1 MSVKGAFSFGL
12 NLKKNVMNENS
23 YIRFKSRIKRF
34 EVYLDNKGF
43 THRFITSVD
52 KRVVMD
58 YLNQVLNTS
67 SPRNRNN
74 TRTDI
79 RTMFQL
85 FEDNDMIPSNFVS
98 KLKLLKAPPKRNK
111 SYSED
116 KLDFIYEYLKKND
129 PNLLLFVK
137 FVSYNFLR
145 PIEVCRL
152 RVEDINFKEQTLT
165 VKAKNKLVKE
175 KIIPNILME
184 ELSFLAKYNPSDF
197 IFTPKGEPSDW
208 EATDDNRR
216 DYFTKKF
223 KEVKD
228 LFTKKAKDEL
238 KIILL

>member
-1 MSVKGAFSFGL
+1 MSKILHILASVNDLSRILKDGYNPYDLDDVKTEIMSVKGAFSFGL

-23 YIRFKSRIKRF
+23 FIRFKSRIKRF
-34 EVYLDNKGF
+34 EVYLDNGF

-85 FEDNDMIPSNFVS
+85 FEDNDMISSNFVS
-98 KLKLLKAPPKRNK
+98 KLKLLKAAPKRNK
-111 SYSED
+111 SYSEN
-116 KLDFIYEYLKKND
+116 KLEFIYEYLKKND
-129 PNLLLFVK
+129 PNLLLFIK
-137 FVSYNFLR
+137 FVSYNFLQ

-152 RVEDINFKEQTLT
+152 RIEDINFKEKTLT

-175 KIIPNILME
+175 K
-184 ELSFLAKYNPSDF
+184 SFQTS
-197 IFTPKGEPSDW
+197 
-208 EATDDNRR
+208 
-216 DYFTKKF
+216 
-223 KEVKD
+223 
-228 LFTKKAKDEL
+228 
-238 KIILL
+238 

>member
-1 MSVKGAFSFGL
+1 LASVNDLSRILKDGYNPYDSEEVITEIMSVKDVFAFGL
-12 NLKKNVMNENS
+12 NLKKSAMNENS
-23 YIRFKSRIKRF
+23 FIRFKSRIKRF

-85 FEDNDMIPSNFVS
+85 FEDIIPSNFVS

-111 SYSED
+111 SYSEN
-116 KLDFIYEYLKKND
+116 KLEFIYEYLKKND
-129 PNLLLFVK
+129 PNLLLFIK
-137 FVSYNFLR
+137 FVSYNFLQ

-152 RVEDINFKEQTLT
+152 RIEDINFKEKTLT

-175 KIIPNILME
+175 K
-184 ELSFLAKYNPSDF
+184 SFQTS
-197 IFTPKGEPSDW
+197 
-208 EATDDNRR
+208 
-216 DYFTKKF
+216 
-223 KEVKD
+223 
-228 LFTKKAKDEL
+228 
-238 KIILL
+238 

>member
-1 MSVKGAFSFGL
+1 MSVKDAFSFGL
-12 NLKKNVMNENS
+12 NLKKNLMNENS
-23 YIRFKSRIKRF
+23 FIRFKSRIKRF

-58 YLNQVLNTS
+58 YLNQVLDTS
-67 SPRNRNN
+67 NPRNRNN

-85 FEDNDMIPSNFVS
+85 FEDNDIIPPNIVS
-98 KLKLLKAPPKRNK
+98 KIKLLKAPSKRNK

-116 KLDFIYEYLKKND
+116 KLEFEYLKKND

-152 RVEDINFKEQTLT
+152 KVEDINFKE
-165 VKAKNKLVKE
+165 
-175 KIIPNILME
+175 
-184 ELSFLAKYNPSDF
+184 
-197 IFTPKGEPSDW
+197 
-208 EATDDNRR
+208 
-216 DYFTKKF
+216 
-223 KEVKD
+223 
-228 LFTKKAKDEL
+228 
-238 KIILL
+238 